1 MPGRALVAA
10 ILILAATRAFAQV
23 PSQEEQARTHYAA
36 GGDLYARGQYHEALR
51 EFQLGYTLSP
61 RPEFLINFAQAYR
74 KLGEFDHAIVE
85 CERYLATGPPAALAG
100 QPQRRLARSRGGRAR
115 AVNPDPNPNRNADP
129 KGEPVPVPV
138 PV

>member
-36 GGDLYARGQYHEALR
+36 GGDLYARGQYREALR

-85 CERYLATGPPAALAG
+85 CERFLATAPPEPLQSEAQRLLG
-100 QPQRRLARSRGGRAR
+100 QLR
-115 AVNPDPNPNRNADP
+115 
-129 KGEPVPVPV
+129 E
-138 PV
+138 